1 MGLMEYLV
9 IDGYNVI
16 NQWTDL
22 FNLKKDPLED
32 CRDKLLNMLSN
43 YQGYTNVEIIVV
55 FDAYLQKGSQGKA
68 RDFDRLK
75 VVYTKE
81 GETADS
87 FIERFVYLNGRTNL
101 VKVVTSDFLE
111 QIITMSS
118 GGIRVSPREFRLEI
132 QRDLKTADEN
142 GSKHKP
148 PIKSNTIMSN
158 VSPDIYEKL
167 DKIRKGK

>member
-1 MGLMEYLV
+1 MEYLV

-22 FNLKKDPLED
+22 FNLKKDSLED

-43 YQGYTNVEIIVV
+43 YQGYKQIEIIVV
-55 FDAYLQKGSQGKA
+55 FDAYLQKGGQEKVQ
-68 RDFDRLK
+68 DFDNIK
-75 VVYTKE
+75 VVFTKE
-81 GETADS
+81 NETADN
-87 FIERFVYLNGRTNL
+87 FIERFVYLNGRSNL

-118 GGIRVSPREFRLEI
+118 GGIRVSPRELRLEMES
-132 QRDLKTADEN
+132 DLKTADET
-142 GSKHKP
+142 SYKHKP
-148 PIKSNTIMSN
+148 PIKNNTIMSKMT
-158 VSPDIYEKL
+158 PDIYEKL

>member
-1 MGLMEYLV
+1 MEYVV

-16 NQWTDL
+16 NQWTDI
-22 FNLKKDPLED
+22 FDLKNEPLED
-32 CRDKLLNMLSN
+32 CRDRLLSMLSN
-43 YQGYTNVEIIVV
+43 YQGYKKIEIIVV
-55 FDAYLQKGSQGKA
+55 FDAYLQKRGQENIH
-68 RDFDRLK
+68 DFDNIK

-81 GETADS
+81 NETADN
-87 FIERFVYLNGRTNL
+87 FIERFVYLNGRSNL

-132 QRDLKTADEN
+132 QAELKEAGEILI
-142 GSKHKP
+142 KP
-148 PIKSNTIMSN
+148 PIKGNTIMSKMT
-158 VSPDIYEKL
+158 PDIYEKL

>member
-1 MGLMEYLV
+1 MEYLI

-22 FNLKKDPLED
+22 FDLKNEPLED
-32 CRDKLLNMLSN
+32 CRDKLLHMLSN
-43 YQGYTNVEIIVV
+43 YQGYKSIEVIVV
-55 FDAYLQKGSQGKA
+55 FDAYLQKRRYEKTQN
-68 RDFDRLK
+68 FDNIK

-81 GETADS
+81 GETADN
-87 FIERFVYLNGRTNL
+87 FIERFVYLRGRSNV

-118 GGIRVSPREFRLEI
+118 GGIRVSPRELRLEI
-132 QRDLKTADEN
+132 QTDLKAADKIGYN
-142 GSKHKP
+142 P
-148 PIKSNTIMSN
+148 PIKNNTIMSKIA
-158 VSPDIYEKL
+158 PDIFEKL

>member
-1 MGLMEYLV
+1 MEYLV

-22 FNLKKDPLED
+22 FDLKKDSLED
-32 CRDKLLNMLSN
+32 CRDRLLNMLSN
-43 YQGYTNVEIIVV
+43 YQGYKDIEIIVV
-55 FDAYLQKGSQGKA
+55 FDAYMQKGGSNRIQ
-68 RDFDRLK
+68 DFDKLK

-87 FIERFVYLNGRTNL
+87 FIERFVYLHGRSNL

-132 QRDLKTADEN
+132 QTDLKAANES
-142 GSKHKP
+142 GYKHKS
-148 PIKSNTIMSN
+148 PIKSNEIMSK

>member
-1 MGLMEYLV
+1 MEYLI

-22 FNLKKDPLED
+22 FDLKKEPLED
-32 CRDKLLNMLSN
+32 CRDNLLNMISN
-43 YQGYTNVEIIVV
+43 YQGYKSIEVIVV
-55 FDAYLQKGSQGKA
+55 FDAYLQKRGQEKIQN
-68 RDFDRLK
+68 FDNIK

-81 GETADS
+81 GETADN
-87 FIERFVYLNGRTNL
+87 FIERFVYLNGRSHV

-118 GGIRVSPREFRLEI
+118 GGIRMSPRELRLEM
-132 QRDLKTADEN
+132 QTDLKTAGEI
-142 GSKHKP
+142 GFKQ
-148 PIKSNTIMSN
+148 PIKNNTIMSKMA
-158 VSPDIYEKL
+158 PDIYEKL